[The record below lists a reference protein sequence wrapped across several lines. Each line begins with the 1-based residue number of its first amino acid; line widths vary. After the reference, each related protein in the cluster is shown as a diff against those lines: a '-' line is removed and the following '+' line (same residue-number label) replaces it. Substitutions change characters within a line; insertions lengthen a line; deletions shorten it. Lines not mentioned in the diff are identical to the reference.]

1 MARTPDIA
9 VKVRADG
16 VTRTIATFKA
26 MQATVARSL
35 ELIGNAAETA
45 QSSLDTLSKPI
56 RITVRGLRDVTRTAV
71 GLATLA
77 AALAGIEGSKD
88 LDAGA
93 AVNSMKAG
101 LKVAVDQTAE
111 LTDKVTELR
120 EQLKTLPANSDQ
132 FGVIRA
138 RMWQLEDHLAAGRD
152 VDKVVQKQWQELVAT
167 ANRLGVEVASIGPAF
182 VGLAN
187 ATKGTA
193 AAGET
198 TKRTFRGMIMAGAA
212 LGRSN
217 EEVEGSLLA
226 LQQIAGKG
234 KVSMEELR
242 GQLGERLPG
251 AMNIA
256 ARAMGTDPAGLETM
270 VAKGLDASIF
280 LDKFSRQLEKE
291 FAPEAERAATRP
303 QASFN
308 RLKNSIF
315 LARSE
320 IANGGLSQS
329 LARIAQNATVMVDR
343 MAQSGQLAE
352 IGAQIG
358 AALERLPGILMD
370 VGERLM
376 LLGRYAREWWRQMG
390 VAVGIDM
397 TGWGDRTAGSLSTVL
412 DVVKQLA
419 FDIPGIIYALRM
431 AFSGQDENV
440 AQRYAWILPVRDL
453 IVNQIIPALQ
463 KVPQFIR
470 EWGPAFM
477 AAGKTVM
484 SIMESIHGIIMTV
497 FGNETGRKIIAFLVI
512 AKIVGLLNLLGGALS
527 IVFAG
532 IRLLAIAVVVS
543 RMMAALNGVAAGAG
557 AVAQAVRVLLIVLRY
572 LRLALLIFSLP
583 AGVVVLVIA
592 ALAALVYAIYANW
605 DTIKVYLAAAV
616 AWISEKFDSLI
627 DTFKS
632 VGGAI
637 LDWLKWPFVK
647 AWEFISGIFEKIR
660 KLWNSASWSNLLKG
674 GEIVISS
681 AKKAIGLATGGYL
694 GRGRGTTTSDSIPAM
709 LSRNEGVINARATDH
724 YGGKAF
730 IDGLNTMSLP
740 RVGTGADVIE
750 VQSGGT
756 GRPMSFVMPGV
767 GVANGRVD
775 DDFADGMKRVFD
787 RATAGRARQSKPR
800 GHR

>member
-1 MARTPDIA
+1 MAKTPDIA
-9 VKVRADG
+9 VRVRADG

-35 ELIGNAAETA
+35 ALIGKAAETA

-56 RITVRGLRDVTRTAV
+56 RITVRGLRDVSRTAA

-93 AVNSMKAG
+93 AVKSMQAG
-101 LKVAVDQTAE
+101 LKVAIDRTAE
-111 LTDKVTELR
+111 LQDKITSIRKELEGVGSR
-120 EQLKTLPANSDQ
+120 GD
-132 FGVIRA
+132 FGSVRA
-138 RMWQLEDHLAAGRD
+138 RLWALEDELAANRD
-152 VDKVVQKQWQELVAT
+152 VDKLVRQQWLELVAT
-167 ANRLGVEVASIGPAF
+167 ANKLGIEVASIGPAF

-280 LDKFSRQLEKE
+280 LDRFSRQLEKE
-291 FAPEAERAATRP
+291 FAPEAERAAKRP

-320 IANGGLSQS
+320 IANGGLSDS
-329 LARIAQNATVMVDR
+329 LARIAQNATVMIDR
-343 MAQSGQLAE
+343 MAQSGQLAA
-352 IGAQIG
+352 IGARIG
-358 AALERLPGILMD
+358 ASLERLPGILGTI
-370 VGERLM
+370 VERLM

-390 VAVGIDM
+390 VAIGLDM
-397 TGWGDRTAGSLSTVL
+397 SGWGDRTAGSLGTVL

-419 FDIPGIIYALRM
+419 FDIPGIINALRM

-440 AQRYAWILPVRDL
+440 GQRYAWILPIRDL
-453 IVNQIIPALQ
+453 IVNQVIPALR
-463 KVPQFIR
+463 KVPQFVR

-477 AAGKTVM
+477 AAGRTVL

-497 FGNETGRKIIAFLVI
+497 FGNETGRKIIAFLVL
-512 AKIVGLLNLLGGALS
+512 AKVVGLLNLLGGALS

-532 IRLLAIAVVVS
+532 IRLLAVAVVVS
-543 RMMAALNGVAAGAG
+543 RLMAALNGVAAGAG
-557 AVAQAVRVLLIVLRY
+557 AVAQAVRVLMIVLRY
-572 LRLALLIFSLP
+572 LRLALLVFAAP

-592 ALAALVYAIYANW
+592 ALAALAYAIYANW
-605 DTIKVYLAAAV
+605 DTIKVYLAAAA
-616 AWISEKFDSLI
+616 AWIVEKFTGLADA
-627 DTFKS
+627 FKS
-632 VGGAI
+632 AGSTL
-637 LDWLKWPFVK
+637 LDWLKWPFVQ
-647 AWEFISGIFEKIR
+647 AWDFISGIFEKIR
-660 KLWNSASWSNLLKG
+660 KLWNSASWANLLKG

-681 AKKAIGLATGGYL
+681 AKKAIGLATGGYV
-694 GRGRGTTTSDSIPAM
+694 RGPGTTTSDSIPAM
-709 LSRNEGVINARATDH
+709 LSNREGVVNAPATEH
-724 YGGKAF
+724 YGGKRF
-730 IDGLNTMSLP
+730 IDSLNNMTF
-740 RVGTGADVIE
+740 TGFGAPADVIE
-750 VQSGGT
+750 VSSGGT
-756 GRPMSFVMPGV
+756 GRPVSFVMPGV
-767 GVANGRVD
+767 GVANGRAD
-775 DDFADGMKRVFD
+775 DDLADGMSRLFD
-787 RATAGRARQSKPR
+787 RATAGRARQRKPR